1 MVEGFIDSASAYEI
15 VLVLAR
21 DTLYSPSRME
31 WDRALEVTAA
41 LITTDRIKLA
51 PSPRC
56 RCCFWPLWNRELRL
70 DLRPVRDLASDGAY

>member
-21 DTLYSPSRME
+21 GNPLQSFRME

-56 RCCFWPLWNRELRL
+56 EGA
-70 DLRPVRDLASDGAY
+70 ASGPYGTGNCVSTCDRYAI